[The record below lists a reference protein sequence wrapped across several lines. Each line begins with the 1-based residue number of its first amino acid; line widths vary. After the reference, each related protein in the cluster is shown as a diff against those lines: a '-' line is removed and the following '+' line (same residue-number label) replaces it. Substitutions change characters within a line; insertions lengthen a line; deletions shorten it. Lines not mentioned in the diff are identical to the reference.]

1 MINPFNA
8 AAFAPER
15 KIEFIRDQI
24 LAVRAGEIS
33 WVLCPYCGAE
43 NTPVDKHLCC
53 SLFDEATKAVLDR
66 MEKQEAIDFLS
77 AVQDRVN
84 G

>member
-8 AAFAPER
+8 ATFSPER
-15 KIEFIRDQI
+15 KLEFIHDQI

-33 WVLCPYCGAE
+33 RVLCPYCGGE
-43 NTPVDKHLCC
+43 NTPVDSQLCC
-53 SLFDEATKAVLDR
+53 ALFKEASEAILDR
-66 MEKQEAIDFLS
+66 LEKQEAIDFLN

-84 G
+84 